1 MPIKVKTDYAI
12 DKIEIDVIPFIDDKT
27 PKIRFTS
34 LDLSDDTMSMI
45 FQDIDKY
52 LEKKLE
58 ELKKWQKKKNYILVH

>member
-1 MPIKVKTDYAI
+1 MSIKVKTDYAI

-58 ELKKWQKKKNYILVH
+58 ELKKW

>member
-58 ELKKWQKKKNYILVH
+58 ELKKW